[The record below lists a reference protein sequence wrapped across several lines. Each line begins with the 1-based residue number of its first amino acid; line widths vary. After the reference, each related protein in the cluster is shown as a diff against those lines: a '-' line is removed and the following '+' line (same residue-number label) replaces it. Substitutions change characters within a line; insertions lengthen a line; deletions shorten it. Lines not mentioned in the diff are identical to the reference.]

1 MAKRDPMQRES
12 TPRQPLTRERA
23 LTAAMELADAQ
34 GIESLTM
41 RKLAQQL
48 GVEAMS
54 LYYHVKNKDDILGG
68 IVDMVF
74 CEVELPQDD
83 DDWMTAMLRRGNSLR
98 EVMVRHPWAISVM
111 EAQTAPG
118 PCNLRHHDAVIE
130 SCLKHGFSIQMTGHA
145 FAMIDSYIYGFVLQE
160 VNLPFDD
167 TSDIEAVVDMLL
179 AEMRPELYPSLTLLT
194 TEYVLQPGYSYGNE
208 FGFGL
213 NLVLTGLEAAAR
225 EES

>member
-1 MAKRDPMQRES
+1 MAKRDPKQRES
-12 TPRQPLTRERA
+12 TARQPLTRERA

-68 IVDMVF
+68 IVDMVY
-74 CEVELPQDD
+74 CEIELPEDD
-83 DDWMTAMLRRGNSLR
+83 DDWMTAMLRRGHSLR

-118 PCNLRHHDAVIE
+118 PCNMRQHDAVIE
-130 SCLKHGFSIQMTGHA
+130 SCLKAGFSIEMTGHA
-145 FAMIDSYIYGFVLQE
+145 FALIDSYIYGFVLQE

-167 TSDIEAVVDMLL
+167 TSDMEAVIDMLL
-179 AEMRPELYPSLTLLT
+179 AEMQPELYPSLTRLT
-194 TEYVLQPGYSYGNE
+194 TDYVLQPGYSYGNE

-213 NLVLTGLEAAAR
+213 NLILVGLEAAAR
-225 EES
+225 A